1 MAIVKKAFRPKARIM
16 ELLGEQL
23 IKNHTLALFELIKNS
38 YDADASYVKLTLNNI
53 NEENA
58 SIEVVD
64 DGLGMDLDTVVNIW
78 MEPAH
83 GHKSVFRESGKRTN
97 KGRLPVGEKGVGRF
111 AVHRLGRKI
120 SMSTRAYDQDVVAV
134 DIDWDN
140 FSKSEYLDEAYISIE
155 TRPSKARNPGK
166 TGTKI
171 VITDL
176 KQEWKRGDIRRLYR
190 AVSSMTSANLLDRE
204 NNSDAFVVEFNIYP
218 ESKWLDDLFDPELVI
233 SQALFEFDFQLND
246 DGLTYKYVYQ
256 PYPALIS
263 DYKGIIEPRT
273 IEVKLE
279 SPDFFKFTPTNNERS
294 KKKKTRNERF
304 SLVKSGIGPISG
316 KILGFDLDRILYD
329 RYLKD
334 ESGGLSEYLKAQGG
348 LKVYRDN
355 LRVYNYGEPGD
366 DWLGLDHRRIQSPT
380 KRMGNQQLLGE
391 IHLELDKSSALKEKT
406 NREGFV
412 ENEAYGEFVHAMLS
426 VMAQFEAE
434 RNKDKRILKAAI
446 ETKPGGDFHG
456 SEKQKS
462 TEELLDE
469 LKQEVIAEKNIS
481 PKVGNLVD
489 KVIKSFKETRDAML
503 SSAGAGLGL
512 TTVFH
517 ELERGIRNLHMAIRD
532 GVDNGRLEI
541 ISEELVSLL
550 QGAMYMVSKKD
561 KEVISVSKLIS
572 QCVNT
577 QQRRF
582 KRHKIKFLPGFE
594 KNTLLDF
601 NVTGVR
607 RMFTSAIVNI
617 IDNAIYWMDGEPDDN
632 RYLWIGLS
640 SEFEGPAIIIADN
653 GPGFIDG
660 GDELIQPFF
669 TRKPAGMGIGL
680 YYADMVMKAHSGRLV
695 FPNHNTI
702 DIPMVTKGACI
713 ALVFEKDK

>member
-1 MAIVKKAFRPKARIM
+1 
-16 ELLGEQL
+16 
-23 IKNHTLALFELIKNS
+23 
-38 YDADASYVKLTLNNI
+38 
-53 NEENA
+53 
-58 SIEVVD
+58 
-64 DGLGMDLDTVVNIW
+64 
-78 MEPAH
+78 
-83 GHKSVFRESGKRTN
+83 
-97 KGRLPVGEKGVGRF
+97 
-111 AVHRLGRKI
+111 
-120 SMSTRAYDQDVVAV
+120 
-134 DIDWDN
+134 
-140 FSKSEYLDEAYISIE
+140 
-155 TRPSKARNPGK
+155 
-166 TGTKI
+166 
-171 VITDL
+171 
-176 KQEWKRGDIRRLYR
+176 
-190 AVSSMTSANLLDRE
+190 
-204 NNSDAFVVEFNIYP
+204 
-218 ESKWLDDLFDPELVI
+218 
-233 SQALFEFDFQLND
+233 
-246 DGLTYKYVYQ
+246 
-256 PYPALIS
+256 
-263 DYKGIIEPRT
+263 
-273 IEVKLE
+273 
-279 SPDFFKFTPTNNERS
+279 
-294 KKKKTRNERF
+294 
-304 SLVKSGIGPISG
+304 
-316 KILGFDLDRILYD
+316 
-329 RYLKD
+329 
-334 ESGGLSEYLKAQGG
+334 
-348 LKVYRDN
+348 
-355 LRVYNYGEPGD
+355 
-366 DWLGLDHRRIQSPT
+366 
-380 KRMGNQQLLGE
+380 
-391 IHLELDKSSALKEKT
+391 
-406 NREGFV
+406 
-412 ENEAYGEFVHAMLS
+412 
-426 VMAQFEAE
+426 
-434 RNKDKRILKAAI
+434 
-446 ETKPGGDFHG
+446 
-456 SEKQKS
+456 
-462 TEELLDE
+462 
-469 LKQEVIAEKNIS
+469 
-481 PKVGNLVD
+481 
-489 KVIKSFKETRDAML
+489 ML

-640 SEFEGPAIIIADN
+640 SEFEGPAIVIADN

-702 DIPMVTKGACI
+702 DIPVVAKGACI